1 MIISIASVTF
11 KIFPKKV
18 SNRQSGVNY
27 RFQSLSI
34 PTSHRFEKKKKKNDT
49 FTLPLDSDL
58 NLNFSQILFTR
69 VNKLNPPL
77 TSRKGY
83 IYASLYPTPADK
95 LKHKT

>member
-11 KIFPKKV
+11 KRKFLIVKAALTTDF
-18 SNRQSGVNY
+18 NL
-27 RFQSLSI
+27 FQSPHL
-34 PTSHRFEKKKKKNDT
+34 TGLRRRRKKNDT

-83 IYASLYPTPADK
+83 IYASLY
-95 LKHKT
+95 

>member
-11 KIFPKKV
+11 KRKFLIVKAALTTDFNLFRSP
-18 SNRQSGVNY
+18 
-27 RFQSLSI
+27 F
-34 PTSHRFEKKKKKNDT
+34 TEKKKKNDT

-83 IYASLYPTPADK
+83 IYASLY
-95 LKHKT
+95 

>member
-34 PTSHRFEKKKKKNDT
+34 PIPREEKKNDT

-83 IYASLYPTPADK
+83 IYASLY
-95 LKHKT
+95 